1 MTRGS
6 WLAIGVR
13 TRKGFTLLWS
23 ALFVFSLL
31 LQSVVLAA
39 PAPASAAS
47 GLLADTVSGFEID
60 GNLKGNDASTNP
72 GGITPASLINN
83 PPMANGQDWL
93 DPNGVASASGTN
105 TPRPR

>member
-6 WLAIGVR
+6 WLVLGVR

-39 PAPASAAS
+39 PSPTAAAS
-47 GLLADTVSGFEID
+47 GLKAGTVQGFEID
-60 GNLKGNDASTNP
+60 GDLKSGDAASNP
-72 GGITPASLINN
+72 GAIPAGS
-83 PPMANGQDWL
+83 
-93 DPNGVASASGTN
+93 
-105 TPRPR
+105 